1 MGHFFWVWFT
11 APQSGLALLKL
22 AVTKPRYGNPLK
34 GIGIG
39 CDWGTGDAD
48 RAQYAGINAKI
59 DADKS
64 GDWNYRGT
72 NGVWRDS

>member
-1 MGHFFWVWFT
+1 
-11 APQSGLALLKL
+11 
-22 AVTKPRYGNPLK
+22 LK

>member
-1 MGHFFWVWFT
+1 MVIFLGMVHGTSIWPGPT
-11 APQSGLALLKL
+11 KL
-22 AVTKPRYGNPLK
+22 AVTKPRHGNPLK
-34 GIGIG
+34 GIGIR

-48 RAQYAGINAKI
+48 PARYAGINAKI

-64 GDWNYRGT
+64 GDRNDRGT